1 MKKYPPF
8 RSLTVWLLPVL
19 AFGVGSAKVCRAD
32 GSGLIASQAPP
43 PAVQGL
49 GPDGTLRL
57 SATDHCPIC
66 GMFPARMPHC
76 AAGLRLT
83 DGRTFYFCS
92 NRCLLSAWRYPHRH
106 LGADAR
112 IDRMV
117 VLDYFSGKPLDGL
130 NAWWIV
136 GSDVIGP
143 MGPAL
148 VTLGSEQDVEAFQRR
163 HGGTQVF
170 KPDQIDAS
178 LWRKIMPSDQ

>member
-1 MKKYPPF
+1 MMKYPRF
-8 RSLTVWLLPVL
+8 RSLTVWLLAAL
-19 AFGVGSAKVCRAD
+19 ALGFGSAKVCRGD
-32 GSGLIASQAPP
+32 GSDPIASKAPP
-43 PAVQGL
+43 PASEGL
-49 GPDGTLRL
+49 GPDGALRI
-57 SATDHCPIC
+57 SPKDHCPVC
-66 GMFPARMPHC
+66 GMFPARIPHC

-92 NRCLLSAWRYPHRH
+92 NRCLLSAWRHPRRH
-106 LGADAR
+106 LGADAQ

-130 NAWWIV
+130 TAWWIA
-136 GSDVIGP
+136 GSDVSGP

-148 VTLGSEQDVEAFQRR
+148 VTLESKQDVEAFQRR
-163 HGGTQVF
+163 HGGTRVF